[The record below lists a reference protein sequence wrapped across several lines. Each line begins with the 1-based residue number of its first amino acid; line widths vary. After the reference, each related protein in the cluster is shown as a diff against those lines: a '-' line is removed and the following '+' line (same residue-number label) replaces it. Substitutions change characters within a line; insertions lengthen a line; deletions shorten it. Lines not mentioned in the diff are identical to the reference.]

1 MSQPP
6 TCTCRNGLTCLPC
19 YHALLATHA
28 RTGVALPP
36 ALFAP
41 QLPPAE
47 DSTHL
52 QARIQEVARLLGGW
66 KRFTVRRSD
75 KAQVAAGWLD
85 DFYLGHGRQVVIEY
99 KNEGEKV
106 TLTQQAWLEAWWTHS
121 PLTELWVGWPSDE
134 VALVAVLRGPRP
146 PSRDRQWMARLPRPC
161 GCGEMG

>member
-1 MSQPP
+1 MPQPP

-19 YHALLATHA
+19 YHALVATIA
-28 RTGVALPP
+28 STRGALPP
-36 ALFAP
+36 ALLAP
-41 QLPPAE
+41 QLLLAE

-85 DFYLGHGRQVVIEY
+85 DFYLGHGRQLVIEY

-106 TLTQQAWLEAWWTHS
+106 TLKQQEWCEAWWVHS
-121 PLTELWVGWPSDE
+121 PLTEVYVGWPSDE
-134 VALVAVLRGPRP
+134 VALVTMLRGPAP
-146 PSRDRQWMARLPRPC
+146 APRDRQWMTRLPRPC
-161 GCGEMG
+161 SCGGRD